1 MYEDALYS
9 IAEAL
14 RLAASRHK
22 QLDLDPA
29 EFGSGFRILPTA
41 GEDAQTLDL
50 FLYDTLSGG
59 AGYAEVAATNLED
72 ILTATLELLEGCE
85 CDTSCT
91 DCLNHFHN
99 QHIQSRLDRKLGA
112 SLLRYA
118 MYGEVPCCS
127 SPAVQADKLSQL
139 RASLELDSFQS
150 AEGGTQ
156 EAPLIVELNGSSVAL
171 GCYPGLIERPDFR
184 HAVCNAKNA
193 GKHLALN
200 EYLLRSN
207 LPEAHLKV
215 RELLR

>member
-41 GEDAQTLDL
+41 GEDAHTLDL

-112 SLLRYA
+112 SLLRYV

-127 SPAVQADKLSQL
+127 SPGIQVDKLSQL
-139 RASLELDSFQS
+139 RASLELDGFQS
-150 AEGGTQ
+150 SEGGTQ
-156 EAPLIVELNGSSVAL
+156 EAPLIIGLNGRSVAL
-171 GCYPGLIERPDFR
+171 GCYPGLIDRPDFR
-184 HAVCNAKNA
+184 HAVCNVKNV
-193 GKHLALN
+193 GEHLALN